1 MKKVNLTVFFGRQ
14 LSRLRLGQGYY
25 QLIISTISAISLVS
39 LAYSVTIE
47 LAVILFPVFF
57 IGSFFLGYLLDRMNI
72 SAIDYRKTAEISGR
86 FLNNLDLKN
95 YDMRMIQI
103 EANARAI
110 QDENFDVSE
119 FLEEKKKEFFDKWI
133 PDGERNKL

>member
-1 MKKVNLTVFFGRQ
+1 MKKKNFIVFFGRQ
-14 LSRLRLGQGYY
+14 LSRLRLGQSYY

-39 LAYSVTIE
+39 LAFQVTIE
-47 LAVILFPVFF
+47 ILLILFPIALVGAFL
-57 IGSFFLGYLLDRMNI
+57 LGYTLDRWDI

-103 EANARAI
+103 EANALAI
-110 QDENFDVSE
+110 QDSLFNVSK

-133 PDGERNKL
+133 PEGER